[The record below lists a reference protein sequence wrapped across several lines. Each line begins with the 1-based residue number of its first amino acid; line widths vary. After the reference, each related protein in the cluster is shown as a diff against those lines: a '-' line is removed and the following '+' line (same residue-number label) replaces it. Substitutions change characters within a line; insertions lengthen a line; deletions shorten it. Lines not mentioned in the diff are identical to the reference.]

1 MRIDSECGKCLLKAN
16 QKLFDKFNIPWQ
28 QQQELQKY
36 NEQLMESKFLATA
49 PEIQRELSMNFNS
62 VTGINDPYVEE
73 KAESNCLASALY
85 QEWKP
90 RITRSDDPF
99 DLALRLS
106 IAGNI
111 MDYGANN
118 SFDILKTINHVT
130 TANFAIDHSNLLK
143 QRIRHAKNILYL
155 GDNAGEIVFDK
166 LFIETI
172 GHPNFTFAVKGGIT
186 LNDATMEDADKIGLH
201 SVAKVISNGYNA
213 PSTILSK
220 CDAEFLKVYNEA
232 DLIISK
238 GQGNLEGLIN
248 ENDPRIFFLLV
259 VKCTVIGEMLK
270 VKKGSFVVF
279 NQKEIPW
286 E

>member
-1 MRIDSECGKCLLKAN
+1 MKIDSECGGCLLKTN
-16 QKLFDKFNIPWQ
+16 QRLFDKFNIPWQ
-28 QQQELQKY
+28 QQQDLQKY
-36 NEQLMESKFLATA
+36 NKQLIESKHLDTA
-49 PEIQRELSMNFNS
+49 PEIQRELSMNFKS

-73 KAESNCLASALY
+73 KAESNRLASALY

-90 RITRSDDPF
+90 RVTQSDHAF
-99 DLALRLS
+99 NLALRIS

-118 SFDILKTINHVT
+118 SFDIHKTIDHVT

-143 QRIRHAKNILYL
+143 QRITQAKNILYL
-155 GDNAGEIVFDK
+155 GDNSGEIVFDK

-172 GHPNFTFAVKGGIT
+172 EHPNITFAVKGGIT

-213 PSTILSK
+213 PSTILNK
-220 CDAEFLKVYNEA
+220 CDAEFLKVYHA
-232 DLIISK
+232 SDLIISK
-238 GQGNLEGLIN
+238 GQGNLEGLMN
-248 ENDPRIFFLLV
+248 EKDPRIFFLLM

-279 NQKEIPW
+279 NQTEIPW